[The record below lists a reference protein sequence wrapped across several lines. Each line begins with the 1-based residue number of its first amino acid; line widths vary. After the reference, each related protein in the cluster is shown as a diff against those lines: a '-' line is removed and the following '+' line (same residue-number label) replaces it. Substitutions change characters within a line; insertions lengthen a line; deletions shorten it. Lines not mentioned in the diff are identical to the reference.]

1 MRLYSHYTLC
11 VCVYNASSFSFRL
24 FHLDVVVVVVIF
36 RTRLPQWPLIQF
48 QSTPLKENMIE
59 ETTPKDPQSAPL
71 RYEVFFSS
79 CLTGRKEG
87 ERQQKNQSN
96 LYIGVYRLRETV
108 ASRLGEARAKR
119 AKSVWRERERSLDE
133 WRVCWRCPRARPRH
147 NDFNFD
153 LDQHLNNLTKRF
165 FFGKERSCNKCKV
178 VFHAPIGPDSFWWK
192 RMGRVYAAGWMR
204 TKPATNVVS
213 FSVWHCTWRSR
224 MRRHYTKRGPKR
236 RWLVSGCKRKNRSR
250 QSLSHFIR
258 VRLYTKDK
266 DLNL

>member
-119 AKSVWRERERSLDE
+119 AKSVWREREESR
-133 WRVCWRCPRARPRH
+133 RVTCLLALPSRAS
-147 NDFNFD
+147 
-153 LDQHLNNLTKRF
+153 T
-165 FFGKERSCNKCKV
+165 
-178 VFHAPIGPDSFWWK
+178 
-192 RMGRVYAAGWMR
+192 
-204 TKPATNVVS
+204 T
-213 FSVWHCTWRSR
+213 
-224 MRRHYTKRGPKR
+224 
-236 RWLVSGCKRKNRSR
+236 
-250 QSLSHFIR
+250 
-258 VRLYTKDK
+258 
-266 DLNL
+266 